1 MLKDVFQIEKKK
13 IGKGKKTKRE
23 REKNI
28 ISVNSIIRGGV

>member
-13 IGKGKKTKRE
+13 IGKGKKQKE

-28 ISVNSIIRGGV
+28 ISINSIIQGGV